1 MSEIM
6 ELLPAIYINVEAE
19 KTSYELTKREK
30 ELMQM
35 IANGYT
41 SSDMAEKLFLSTNTI
56 ESHRRNIFKKLQ
68 TGNIAE
74 AIAYCFRN
82 KIIE

>member
-6 ELLPAIYINVEAE
+6 EQMSAINQDERPS
-19 KTSYELTKREK
+19 KTMNELTDREK
-30 ELMQM
+30 QLMQM
-35 IANGYT
+35 LSNGYT
-41 SSDMAEKLFLSTNTI
+41 SDDLAERLNLSHNTI
-56 ESHRRNIFKKLQ
+56 NSHRKNILKKLK
-68 TGNIAE
+68 TVNIAE